1 MPGLLGWSSFL
12 QTKIRAN
19 LAAALV
25 AYGRKAPSTL
35 SPAQP

>member
-12 QTKIRAN
+12 QTKRRAN

-25 AYGRKAPSTL
+25 AYGCKAPSTL
-35 SPAQP
+35 SLAQS